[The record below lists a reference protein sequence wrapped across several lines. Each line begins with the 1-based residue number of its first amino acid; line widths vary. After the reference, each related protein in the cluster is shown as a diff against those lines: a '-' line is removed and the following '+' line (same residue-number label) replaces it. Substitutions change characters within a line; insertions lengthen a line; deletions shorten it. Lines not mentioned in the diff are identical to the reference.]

1 MKVKIRMKIRTRSK
15 LKILHRLYRYFKWM
29 KVSKIKGLYLN
40 KFANI
45 YEGIFIENTVMKNN
59 VSSYKIACE
68 EVHFVNN

>member
-1 MKVKIRMKIRTRSK
+1 
-15 LKILHRLYRYFKWM
+15 M

-45 YEGIFIENTVMKNN
+45 YEGIFIGKTLLKNI